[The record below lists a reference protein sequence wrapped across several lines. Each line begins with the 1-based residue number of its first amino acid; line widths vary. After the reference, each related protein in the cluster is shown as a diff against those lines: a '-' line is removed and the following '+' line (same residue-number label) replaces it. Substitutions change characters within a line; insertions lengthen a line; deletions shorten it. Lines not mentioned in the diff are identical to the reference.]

1 MFKISIVT
9 VVYNAAN
16 DLEVTI
22 NSVLKQ
28 TYKEIEYIVIDGAST
43 DGTLDVLEKFKD
55 KITTVVSEKDN
66 GIYDAMNK
74 SLQYVT
80 GDWVIFLNAGDVFYQ
95 DEVLNEVIS
104 QVNDE
109 NSPDIIGGGV
119 IIDTGSVF
127 KYEKVKSINQKWIY
141 MPACHQ
147 STLYRFNLLKH
158 YKYDLNYKICADH
171 LLSIDLLNAGA
182 IFYPV
187 PQYISIFKWNG
198 VSAKQRIALFQEKLK
213 IDKQR
218 NAPLLNRIYLLYII
232 SKLKFAKL
240 LRELGLRK

>member
-80 GDWVIFLNAGDVFYQ
+80 GDWVIF
-95 DEVLNEVIS
+95 
-104 QVNDE
+104 
-109 NSPDIIGGGV
+109 
-119 IIDTGSVF
+119 
-127 KYEKVKSINQKWIY
+127 
-141 MPACHQ
+141 
-147 STLYRFNLLKH
+147 
-158 YKYDLNYKICADH
+158 
-171 LLSIDLLNAGA
+171 
-182 IFYPV
+182 
-187 PQYISIFKWNG
+187 
-198 VSAKQRIALFQEKLK
+198 
-213 IDKQR
+213 
-218 NAPLLNRIYLLYII
+218 
-232 SKLKFAKL
+232 
-240 LRELGLRK
+240 

>member
-80 GDWVIFLNAGDVFYQ
+80 GDW
-95 DEVLNEVIS
+95 
-104 QVNDE
+104 
-109 NSPDIIGGGV
+109 
-119 IIDTGSVF
+119 
-127 KYEKVKSINQKWIY
+127 
-141 MPACHQ
+141 
-147 STLYRFNLLKH
+147 
-158 YKYDLNYKICADH
+158 
-171 LLSIDLLNAGA
+171 
-182 IFYPV
+182 
-187 PQYISIFKWNG
+187 
-198 VSAKQRIALFQEKLK
+198 
-213 IDKQR
+213 
-218 NAPLLNRIYLLYII
+218 
-232 SKLKFAKL
+232 
-240 LRELGLRK
+240 